1 MLDALLRSGYK
12 ELATECRR
20 FVKTHKGT
28 RDLLLAHL
36 LDTLERVVSYLKC
49 VTYFL

>member
-20 FVKTHKGT
+20 FVKTHKGM
-28 RDLLLAHL
+28 RGLLLAHL
-36 LDTLERVVSYLKC
+36 LDTLERFVSYLKC
-49 VTYFL
+49 FIYFI